1 FRLVTHLDVPAESIG
16 QVLDAFAAFRRS

>member
-1 FRLVTHLDVPAESIG
+1 LVSHLDVSTESIG

>member
-1 FRLVTHLDVPAESIG
+1 LVIHLYVSSESIG

>member
-1 FRLVTHLDVPAESIG
+1 LVTPLDVSPDSIG

>member
-1 FRLVTHLDVPAESIG
+1 MRIVSPLDVAAESIG